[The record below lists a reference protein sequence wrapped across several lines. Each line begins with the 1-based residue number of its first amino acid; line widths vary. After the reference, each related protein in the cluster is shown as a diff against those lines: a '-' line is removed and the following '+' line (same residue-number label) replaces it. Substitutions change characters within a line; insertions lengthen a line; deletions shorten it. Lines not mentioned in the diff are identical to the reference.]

1 MPVTYE
7 IDADRGLIR
16 TRCIGKTTLREV
28 IAHFAELRSMTSL
41 PQPLDVQLDFTEL
54 TALPNLDQLEIAAD
68 STASL
73 TPTLKWGVLAI
84 VVRDQLVYDTS
95 RIYEALI
102 SHYFQAVRIFRD
114 GADADA
120 WLETVR
126 EEREAGSVGR

>member
-1 MPVTYE
+1 
-7 IDADRGLIR
+7 
-16 TRCIGKTTLREV
+16 
-28 IAHFAELRSMTSL
+28 MTSL
-41 PQPLDVQLDFTEL
+41 PQPLDVRLDFTEL

-73 TPTLKWGVLAI
+73 TPTLKWGVMAM
-84 VVRDQLVYDTS
+84 VVSDSFAYDTS

-120 WLETVR
+120 WLETIR